1 VQVNIALGI
10 VIVYILVLYAVSW
23 YSTKLSKGG
32 GYLGYLLA
40 GRGFG
45 PGIVATMIA
54 GLAIGGASTIGVAE
68 GAYKQGLAAGW
79 YNAAWAAGAVA
90 AGFLVAEK
98 FRQFET
104 TSVPEILER
113 HFDTS
118 GRVIGVFGQIVI
130 QMVITSLQY
139 VAGGAILAALMPEVF
154 TFNSGMMISA
164 VVFIG
169 ITIVGGYW
177 AAGLSNIINV
187 IVIYLGIV
195 AGAVMVV
202 SNAGGFGK
210 VVSSLPAGHPGFD
223 LLAGLPL
230 AIIVAWF
237 VVMLTQ
243 AQSIQAVAQIA
254 FAAKDGKRAKWGF
267 ILGGLIIFPAGFICA
282 VFGVVAAAKF
292 PGITPAMAL
301 PQTLLELNPWVAGLA
316 LSGLWAADVSTAVGL
331 LLGSSTLVV
340 NDIYKRFINPD
351 LPEKQQMLIS
361 RLTVLGIS
369 ALTYW
374 MATYAVGII
383 KTLLIGL
390 TLTTSY
396 TVVLLGLLF
405 TPGLCKKGSAF
416 WTLLTGIAFLALWQF
431 VPAIRIVSHPIY
443 LAWPVAIV
451 TFLAVY
457 FLDPRPANVKHG
469 PSQTTAG

>member
-1 VQVNIALGI
+1 MNIALGI

-54 GLAIGGASTIGVAE
+54 GLAVGGASTIGVAE

-79 YNAAWAAGAVA
+79 YNAAWAAGAIA

-139 VAGGAILAALMPEVF
+139 VAGGAILAALMPGIF
-154 TFNSGMMISA
+154 TFTSGMMVSA
-164 VVFIG
+164 IVFIG
-169 ITIVGGYW
+169 ITLVGGYW

-195 AGAVMVV
+195 TGAIMVV
-202 SNAGGFGK
+202 SNAGGMGK
-210 VVSSLPAGHPGFD
+210 VVAALPAGHPGFD
-223 LLAGLPL
+223 LLAGLPM
-230 AIIVAWF
+230 AIIIAWF

-254 FAAKDGKRAKWGF
+254 FAAKDGKRAKLGF
-267 ILGGLIIFPAGFICA
+267 ILGGLIILPAGFICA
-282 VFGVVAAAKF
+282 IFGIVAAAKF

-301 PQTLLELNPWVAGLA
+301 PKTLLELNPWVAGLA

-340 NDIYKRFINPD
+340 NDIYKRFVNPD

-405 TPGLCKKGSAF
+405 TPGLCRKGSAF
-416 WTLLTGIAFLALWQF
+416 WTLLTGIVFLALWQF

-451 TFLAVY
+451 TFLLVY
-457 FLDPRPANVKHG
+457 FLDPRPAKVAG
-469 PSQTTAG
+469 GATRTTAG

>member
-1 VQVNIALGI
+1 MNIALGI

-54 GLAIGGASTIGVAE
+54 GLAVGGASTIGVAE

-90 AGFLVAEK
+90 AGFLVAER

-139 VAGGAILAALMPEVF
+139 VAGGAILAALMPGIF
-154 TFNSGMMISA
+154 TFNSGMMVSA

-169 ITIVGGYW
+169 VTLVGGYW

-195 AGAVMVV
+195 TGAVMVV
-202 SNAGGFGK
+202 SNAGGIGK

-223 LLAGLPL
+223 LLAGLPM

-254 FAAKDGKRAKWGF
+254 FAAKNGKKAKWGF
-267 ILGGLIIFPAGFICA
+267 VLGGLIILPAGFICA
-282 VFGVVAAAKF
+282 IFGIVAAAKF

-351 LPEKQQMLIS
+351 VPEKQQMLIS

-416 WTLLTGIAFLALWQF
+416 WTLLTGIIFLALWQF

-457 FLDPRPANVKHG
+457 FLDPRPANVTGAK
-469 PSQTTAG
+469 

>member
-1 VQVNIALGI
+1 MNIALGI
-10 VIVYILVLYAVSW
+10 VVVYIIVLYAVSW

-45 PGIVATMIA
+45 PAIVATMIA
-54 GLAIGGASTIGVAE
+54 GLAVGGASTIGVAE

-79 YNAAWAAGAVA
+79 YNAAWAAGAIA

-139 VAGGAILAALMPEVF
+139 VAGGAILAALMPGIF
-154 TFNSGMMISA
+154 TFNSGMMVSA

-169 ITIVGGYW
+169 VTLVGGYW

-202 SNAGGFGK
+202 SNAGGIGK

-223 LLAGLPL
+223 LLAGLPM
-230 AIIVAWF
+230 AIIIAWF

-254 FAAKDGKRAKWGF
+254 FAAKDGKRAKLGF
-267 ILGGLIIFPAGFICA
+267 ILGGLIILPAGFICA
-282 VFGVVAAAKF
+282 IFGIVAAAKF

-301 PQTLLELNPWVAGLA
+301 PKTLLELNPWVAGLA

-369 ALTYW
+369 ALTFW

-416 WTLLTGIAFLALWQF
+416 WTLLTGIVFLALWQF
-431 VPAIRIVSHPIY
+431 VPAVRIVSHPIY
-443 LAWPVAIV
+443 LAWPVAIA
-451 TFLAVY
+451 TFLLVY
-457 FLDPRPANVKHG
+457 FIDPRPAKVAG
-469 PSQTTAG
+469 GATRTTAG

>member
-1 VQVNIALGI
+1 MNIALGI
-10 VIVYILVLYAVSW
+10 VIVYILLLYAVSW
-23 YSTKLSKGG
+23 YATRLSKG

-45 PGIVATMIA
+45 PVIVATMIA

-90 AGFLVAEK
+90 AGFLVAE
-98 FRQFET
+98 RLREFET

-139 VAGGAILAALMPEVF
+139 VAGGAILAALMPEFF
-154 TFNSGMMISA
+154 TFNSGMIVSA
-164 VVFIG
+164 LVFIG
-169 ITIVGGYW
+169 ITLVGGYW
-177 AAGLSNIINV
+177 AAGLSNIFNV
-187 IVIYLGIV
+187 IVIYVGIV
-195 AGAVMVV
+195 AGAVLVV
-202 SNAGGFGK
+202 NNAGGLGK
-210 VVSSLPAGHPGFD
+210 VVATLPAGHPGFD
-223 LLAGLPL
+223 LFAGLPL

-243 AQSIQAVAQIA
+243 TQSIQAVAQIA

-282 VFGVVAAAKF
+282 VFGIVAAAKF
-292 PGITPAMAL
+292 PGITPALAL
-301 PQTLLELNPWVAGLA
+301 PKTLLELNPWTAGLA

-340 NDIYKRFINPD
+340 NDIYKRFVNPD
-351 LPEKQQMLIS
+351 LPEKQQLLMS

-369 ALTYW
+369 VLTYW
-374 MATYAVGII
+374 MATSAVGII

-405 TPGLCKKGSAF
+405 APGLCRKGTAF
-416 WTLLTGIAFLALWQF
+416 WTLLTGIVFLALWQF
-431 VPAIRIVSHPIY
+431 VPAIHIVSHPIY
-443 LAWPVAIV
+443 LAWPVAIA
-451 TFLAVY
+451 TFLLVY
-457 FLDPRPANVKHG
+457 LLDSRPANVG
-469 PSQTTAG
+469 GRTTAG

>member
-1 VQVNIALGI
+1 MNIALGI
-10 VIVYILVLYAVSW
+10 VIVYIIVLYAVSW
-23 YSTKLSKGG
+23 YATKLSKGG

-54 GLAIGGASTIGVAE
+54 GLAVGGASTIGVAE

-90 AGFLVAEK
+90 AGFLVAER

-139 VAGGAILAALMPEVF
+139 VAGGAILAALMPGIF
-154 TFNSGMMISA
+154 TFTGGMMVSA

-169 ITIVGGYW
+169 ITLVGGYW

-187 IVIYLGIV
+187 IVIYLGVV
-195 AGAVMVV
+195 AGAIMVV
-202 SNAGGFGK
+202 DNAGGIAK

-230 AIIVAWF
+230 AMIVAWF

-243 AQSIQAVAQIA
+243 TQSIQAVAQIA
-254 FAAKDGKRAKWGF
+254 FAAKDGKRARLGF
-267 ILGGLIIFPAGFICA
+267 ILGGLIILPAGFICA
-282 VFGVVAAAKF
+282 VFGIVAAAKF

-301 PQTLLELNPWVAGLA
+301 PKTLLELNPWVAGTA

-351 LPEKQQMLIS
+351 LPEKQQILIS

-416 WTLLTGIAFLALWQF
+416 WTLLTGIVFLALWQF

-451 TFLAVY
+451 TFLLVY
-457 FLDPRPANVKHG
+457 FIDPRPAKVAG
-469 PSQTTAG
+469 GATRTTAG

>member
-1 VQVNIALGI
+1 MNIALGI

-45 PGIVATMIA
+45 PAIVATMIA
-54 GLAIGGASTIGVAE
+54 GLAVGGASTIGVAE

-79 YNAAWAAGAVA
+79 YNAAWAAGAIA

-118 GRVIGVFGQIVI
+118 GRVIGVFGQIII

-139 VAGGAILAALMPEVF
+139 VAGGAILAALMPGIF
-154 TFNSGMMISA
+154 TFNSGMMVSA

-169 ITIVGGYW
+169 VTLVGGYW

-195 AGAVMVV
+195 AGAAMVV
-202 SNAGGFGK
+202 SNAGGIGK

-223 LLAGLPL
+223 LLAGLPM

-254 FAAKDGKRAKWGF
+254 FAAKDGKKAKWGF
-267 ILGGLIIFPAGFICA
+267 ILGGLIILPAGFICA
-282 VFGVVAAAKF
+282 IFGIVAAAKF

-301 PQTLLELNPWVAGLA
+301 PKTLLELNPWVAGLA

-351 LPEKQQMLIS
+351 VPEKQQMLIS

-416 WTLLTGIAFLALWQF
+416 WTLLTGIIFLALWQF

-457 FLDPRPANVKHG
+457 FLDPRPANVTGAK
-469 PSQTTAG
+469 

>member
-1 VQVNIALGI
+1 MNIALGI
-10 VIVYILVLYAVSW
+10 VIVYIVLLYAVSW

-40 GRGFG
+40 GRGCG
-45 PGIVATMIA
+45 SGIVATMIA
-54 GLAIGGASTIGVAE
+54 GLAVGGASTIGVAE
-68 GAYKQGLAAGW
+68 GAYKQGMAAGW
-79 YNAAWAAGAVA
+79 YNAAWAAGAIV
-90 AGFLVAEK
+90 AGFLVAERL
-98 FRQFET
+98 RQFET

-113 HFDTS
+113 YFDTS

-130 QMVITSLQY
+130 QMVITSMQY

-154 TFNSGMMISA
+154 SFKTGMMVSA
-164 VVFIG
+164 IVFIG
-169 ITIVGGYW
+169 ITLVGGYW

-187 IVIYLGIV
+187 IVIYAGIL
-195 AGAVMVV
+195 AGAAMVV
-202 SNAGGFGK
+202 ANAGGWGK
-210 VVSSLPAGHPGFD
+210 VAASLPAGHPGFD
-223 LLAGLPL
+223 FFAGLPM
-230 AIIVAWF
+230 AIIIAWF
-237 VVMLTQ
+237 AVMLTQ
-243 AQSIQAVAQIA
+243 TQSIQAVAQIA
-254 FAAKDGKRAKWGF
+254 FAAKDGRRAKLGF

-282 VFGVVAAAKF
+282 IFGIAAAAKF

-301 PQTLLELNPWVAGLA
+301 PKTLLELNPWTAGLA

-340 NDIYKRFINPD
+340 NDIYKRFVNPD
-351 LPEKQQMLIS
+351 LPERKQMLIS

-369 ALTYW
+369 VLTYW
-374 MATYAVGII
+374 MATSAVGII

-405 TPGLCKKGSAF
+405 TPGLCRQGSAF
-416 WTLLTGIAFLALWQF
+416 WTLLTGIIFLALWQF

-443 LAWPVAIV
+443 LAWPVAV
-451 TFLAVY
+451 ATFLLVY
-457 FLDPRPANVKHG
+457 FLDPRPAKLRG
-469 PSQTTAG
+469 ARE

>member
-1 VQVNIALGI
+1 MNIALGI

-23 YSTKLSKGG
+23 YATKLSKGG

-45 PGIVATMIA
+45 PAIVATMIA
-54 GLAIGGASTIGVAE
+54 GLAVGGASTIGVAE

-79 YNAAWAAGAVA
+79 YNAAWAAGAIA

-139 VAGGAILAALMPEVF
+139 VAGGAILAALMPGIF
-154 TFNSGMMISA
+154 TFQSGMMVSA

-169 ITIVGGYW
+169 ITLVGGYW

-195 AGAVMVV
+195 AGAAMVV
-202 SNAGGFGK
+202 SNAGGIGK
-210 VVSSLPAGHPGFD
+210 VVASLPASHPGFD
-223 LLAGLPL
+223 LFAGLPM
-230 AIIVAWF
+230 AIIIAWF

-254 FAAKDGKRAKWGF
+254 FAAKDGKRAKLGF
-267 ILGGLIIFPAGFICA
+267 ILGGLIILPAGFICA
-282 VFGVVAAAKF
+282 IFGIVAAAKF

-351 LPEKQQMLIS
+351 VPEKQQMLIS
-361 RLTVLGIS
+361 RLTVLAIS

-416 WTLLTGIAFLALWQF
+416 WTLLTGIIFLALWQF

-457 FLDPRPANVKHG
+457 LIDPRPANV
-469 PSQTTAG
+469 AGGANRTNAG

>member
-1 VQVNIALGI
+1 MSIALVI

-45 PGIVATMIA
+45 SWIVATMIA
-54 GLAIGGASTIGVAE
+54 GLAVGGASTIGVAE

-90 AGFLVAEK
+90 AGFLVAER

-130 QMVITSLQY
+130 QMVITSMQY
-139 VAGGAILAALMPEVF
+139 VAGGAILSALMPEIF
-154 TFNSGMMISA
+154 TFNSGMAVSA
-164 VVFIG
+164 LVFIG
-169 ITIVGGYW
+169 ITLVGGYW

-187 IVIYLGIV
+187 IVIYLGII
-195 AGAVMVV
+195 AGAAMVM

-210 VVSSLPAGHPGFD
+210 MVASLPAGHPGFD
-223 LLAGLPL
+223 LFAGLPM

-243 AQSIQAVAQIA
+243 TQSIQAVAQIA
-254 FAAKDGKRAKWGF
+254 FAAKDGKKAKWGF
-267 ILGGLIIFPAGFICA
+267 ILGGLIILPAGFICA
-282 VFGVVAAAKF
+282 VFGIVAAAKF
-292 PGITPAMAL
+292 PGITPALAL
-301 PQTLLELNPWVAGLA
+301 PKTLLELNPWVAGLA

-340 NDIYKRFINPD
+340 NDIYKRFVNPD
-351 LPEKQQMLIS
+351 LPEKRQLLIS
-361 RLTVLGIS
+361 RLVVLGIS

-416 WTLLTGIAFLALWQF
+416 WTLLTGIVFLALWQF
-431 VPAIRIVSHPIY
+431 FPAIHIVSHPIY

-457 FLDPRPANVKHG
+457 LLDPRPTN
-469 PSQTTAG
+469 TAGWAKKAAG

>member
-1 VQVNIALGI
+1 MNIALGI
-10 VIVYILVLYAVSW
+10 VIVYILLLYAVSW
-23 YSTKLSKGG
+23 YATKLNKGG

-45 PGIVATMIA
+45 PAIVATMIA
-54 GLAIGGASTIGVAE
+54 GLAVGGASTIGVAE
-68 GAYKQGLAAGW
+68 GAYRQGLAAGW
-79 YNAAWAAGAVA
+79 YNAAWAAGAIA
-90 AGFLVAEK
+90 AGFLVAER

-118 GRVIGVFGQIVI
+118 GRVIGVFGQIII

-139 VAGGAILAALMPEVF
+139 VAGGAILAALMPGIF
-154 TFNSGMMISA
+154 TFSSGMMVSA

-169 ITIVGGYW
+169 VTLVGGYW
-177 AAGLSNIINV
+177 AAGLSNMINV

-202 SNAGGFGK
+202 NNAGGIGK

-223 LLAGLPL
+223 LLAGLPM
-230 AIIVAWF
+230 AIIIAWF

-254 FAAKDGKRAKWGF
+254 FAAKDGKKAKWGF
-267 ILGGLIIFPAGFICA
+267 ILGGLIILPAGFICA
-282 VFGVVAAAKF
+282 IFGIVAAAKF

-301 PQTLLELNPWVAGLA
+301 PQTLMELNPWVAGLA

-351 LPEKQQMLIS
+351 VPEKQQLLIS

-405 TPGLCKKGSAF
+405 TPSLCKKGSAF
-416 WTLLTGIAFLALWQF
+416 WTLLTGIIFLALWQF

-443 LAWPVAIV
+443 LAWPVAVV

-457 FLDPRPANVKHG
+457 FLDPRPANVTGAK
-469 PSQTTAG
+469 